1 MFQICRLS
9 AANTA
14 PFEKFH
20 MLVLLMQKYVFL
32 ALAYLRPQVLHHS
45 SRLITN
51 PHIQCL
57 QYSNDLSCF
66 KLLIWYFE
74 SSILCVMKNLSYF
87 KFTLLVRQN
96 EGQLVLIPY
105 NWDQIKQAHL
115 GKRNESRGA
124 RTMMQNTKC
133 WRKIRRFFLR
143 LWPSDTVPRKPFGW
157 FATSDRC
164 PRYARMENRRV
175 GGQGGG
181 SGSLFWQG
189 RLTVKF
195 TPGASPHSLS
205 TVSSRQQFTPTL
217 TELKNSILKQNK
229 STL

>member
-74 SSILCVMKNLSYF
+74 SSILCCYETFVIFQIYNACEAE
-87 KFTLLVRQN
+87 RR
-96 EGQLVLIPY
+96 LVLILIPY
-105 NWDQIKQAHL
+105 GQVMVDDVRTFL
-115 GKRNESRGA
+115 GCG
-124 RTMMQNTKC
+124 
-133 WRKIRRFFLR
+133 
-143 LWPSDTVPRKPFGW
+143 
-157 FATSDRC
+157 
-164 PRYARMENRRV
+164 
-175 GGQGGG
+175 
-181 SGSLFWQG
+181 
-189 RLTVKF
+189 
-195 TPGASPHSLS
+195 
-205 TVSSRQQFTPTL
+205 
-217 TELKNSILKQNK
+217 
-229 STL
+229 

>member
-87 KFTLLVRQN
+87 KFTLFVRQN

-124 RTMMQNTKC
+124 RTMMQNKKC

-175 GGQGGG
+175 
-181 SGSLFWQG
+181 
-189 RLTVKF
+189 RLSELSRLRKWF
-195 TPGASPHSLS
+195 TISARPFDSEIDTRRISTQPEHSE
-205 TVSSRQQFTPTL
+205 QQAAVYTDTHRA
-217 TELKNSILKQNK
+217 KRIVY
-229 STL
+229 

>member
-74 SSILCVMKNLSYF
+74 SSILCVMKHLSYF
-87 KFTLLVRQN
+87 KFTLLVRQK

-124 RTMMQNTKC
+124 RSMMQNTKC
-133 WRKIRRFFLR
+133 WRKLRRF
-143 LWPSDTVPRKPFGW
+143 WDCDHQTPSR
-157 FATSDRC
+157 
-164 PRYARMENRRV
+164 ENHLADLPPPTAAHDMQEWKIGEWGSV
-175 GGQGGG
+175 SCQGCG
-181 SGSLFWQG
+181 SGLLFRQG
-189 RLTVKF
+189 HLTVKL

-205 TVSSRQQFTPTL
+205 TVSSRQQFTLTL
-217 TELKNSILKQNK
+217 TELKE
-229 STL
+229 

>member
-133 WRKIRRFFLR
+133 WRKKIFFETVTFRHRPAKTIWLICHLR
-143 LWPSDTVPRKPFGW
+143 PL
-157 FATSDRC
+157 
-164 PRYARMENRRV
+164 
-175 GGQGGG
+175 
-181 SGSLFWQG
+181 
-189 RLTVKF
+189 
-195 TPGASPHSLS
+195 
-205 TVSSRQQFTPTL
+205 PTIC
-217 TELKNSILKQNK
+217 KYGK
-229 STL
+229 